1 VERTRSAILTAA
13 ASVLARDRAA
23 TLPEIA
29 KAAGVGRTTLH
40 RYFPDRDTLIKAA
53 VEDSVEAI
61 GEATIEARLDQGT
74 PAEALHRLVTA
85 YLHVGDRL
93 VFLFNDPHIMRGY
106 GVEQPEEPSSADPVL
121 DLITRGQREG
131 VFDGSVS
138 PQWIQHV
145 LWALVY
151 TGIDEVDKGA
161 MSRHGVAATVIRT
174 LERGILA

>member
-1 VERTRSAILTAA
+1 MERTRSAILTAA
-13 ASVLARDRAA
+13 ASVLARDRTA

-29 KAAGVGRTTLH
+29 KAAGVGRTTVH

-53 VEDSVEAI
+53 VEDSVEVIGQAI
-61 GEATIEARLDQGT
+61 AEAQVDEGT
-74 PAEALHRLVTA
+74 SVAALHRLVTA

-106 GVEQPEEPSSADPVL
+106 GVEQPEEPLSTDPVL
-121 DLITRGQREG
+121 DLIVRGQQEG
-131 VFDGSVS
+131 AFDGHVS

-151 TGIDEVDKGA
+151 TGIDEVNKGN